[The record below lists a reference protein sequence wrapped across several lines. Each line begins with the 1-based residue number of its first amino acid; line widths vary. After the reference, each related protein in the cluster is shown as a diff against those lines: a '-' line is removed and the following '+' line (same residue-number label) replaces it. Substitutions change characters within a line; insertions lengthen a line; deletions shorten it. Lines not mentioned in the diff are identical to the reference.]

1 MVFRSKV
8 DMYFMNFVLIVI
20 LIIALAM
27 FFPLYFE
34 GGNVLIVTFI
44 FLIFVSFLLWNVF
57 SIQYVFYQDH
67 LLVKGGMFRSRI
79 SYENITKVSPTT
91 KIFVG
96 YKLLSSKDAIEIFY
110 KTASLGSVK
119 ISPRN
124 KKEFISELKKRCP
137 NIQFQEQKYL

>member
-27 FFPLYFE
+27 FLPLYFE

-57 SIQYVFYQDH
+57 SIKYVFYQDH

>member
-27 FFPLYFE
+27 FFPSYFE

-57 SIQYVFYQDH
+57 SIKYVFYQDH
-67 LLVKGGMFRSRI
+67 LLVKGGMFRS
-79 SYENITKVSPTT
+79 
-91 KIFVG
+91 
-96 YKLLSSKDAIEIFY
+96 
-110 KTASLGSVK
+110 
-119 ISPRN
+119 
-124 KKEFISELKKRCP
+124 
-137 NIQFQEQKYL
+137 